1 MSKSLK
7 WIIGILV
14 VIIVVF
20 VVLKATGAIG
30 KDEGTQVTAEKA
42 ATRNIIETVNASG
55 KVYPEIEVKV
65 SPDISGQITELNVRE
80 GDTVKKGQIVARI
93 YADIYT
99 SQRDQA
105 SAQVSQ
111 MQAQVGNSQAQLG
124 SLKATVDQ
132 TTAAYKRQKQLVD
145 DKVISQA
152 EFETAQQAYLSAQAS
167 YNAALNGIKANQAAV
182 QSAQA
187 SLTTANK
194 DLGRATITAPMDGVI
209 SLLSVKNGERVAGNS
224 FNVGTEMMR
233 IADLNSIEAQVDVS
247 ENDIPKV
254 KIGDSA
260 EVEVDAYNQRKF
272 KGIVYKI
279 ANPET
284 ASGLTASSSTS
295 TSVTN
300 YQVHI
305 RLLPSSYKDLI
316 GNGKPFPFR
325 PNMTASADI
334 QTRTHANV
342 LSVPLNAVT
351 TRDTNNNA
359 TQKTVTASTTD
370 NNNDQNNNQ
379 PSGDEINEVV
389 FVLQADGTVKKRV
402 VKTDIQDLNNIE
414 ITQGLKAGDQV
425 ITGPYDVVNK
435 DLKDGTKV
443 KVVSKD
449 ELTKSF
455 NKK

>member
-14 VIIVVF
+14 TVV
-20 VVLKATGAIG
+20 VVLIVLKASGAIG
-30 KDEGTQVTAEKA
+30 KDEGTKVTSEKA
-42 ATRNIIETVNASG
+42 ATRTIIETVNASG

-65 SPDISGQITELNVRE
+65 SPDISGEITELNVKE
-80 GDTVKKGQIVARI
+80 GDTVHKGQVLARI

-105 SAQVSQ
+105 AAQVSQ

-132 TTAAYKRQKQLVD
+132 TTAAYNRQKKLLD

-167 YNAALNGIKANQAAV
+167 YNAAQSGIKANQAAV
-182 QSAQA
+182 QSANA
-187 SLTTANK
+187 SLNTASK
-194 DLGRATITAPMDGVI
+194 DLGRTTIVAPMDGVI
-209 SLLSVKNGERVAGNS
+209 SLLSVKKGERVAGNS

-233 IADLNSIEAQVDVS
+233 IADLNSIEVQVDVS

-254 KIGDSA
+254 KLGDSA
-260 EVEVDAYNQRKF
+260 IVEVDAYNQRKF

-279 ANPET
+279 ANPNT
-284 ASGLTASSSTS
+284 SLTSSTSTS

-300 YQVHI
+300 YEVHI
-305 RLLPSSYKDLI
+305 RLLSSSYKDLI
-316 GNGKPFPFR
+316 GNGQPFPFR
-325 PNMTASADI
+325 PNMTGSADI
-334 QTRTHANV
+334 QTRTQPNV

-351 TRDTNNNA
+351 TRDANNKA
-359 TQKTVTASTTD
+359 TQKTVSAMTPD
-370 NNNDQNNNQ
+370 NNDNSQSADV
-379 PSGDEINEVV
+379 GDVNEVV
-389 FVLQADGTVKKRV
+389 FVMQPDGLARQRTVTTGV
-402 VKTDIQDLNNIE
+402 QDLNNIQ
-414 ITQGLKAGDQV
+414 ITSGLKAGEEV

-435 DLKDGTKV
+435 DLKDSTKV

-449 ELTKSF
+449 ELTKSLGQ
-455 NKK
+455 K

>member
-20 VVLKATGAIG
+20 VVLKATGTIG

-194 DLGRATITAPMDGVI
+194 DLSRTTITAPMDGVI

-284 ASGLTASSSTS
+284 ASSLTSSSSTS

-305 RLLPSSYKDLI
+305 RLLPESYKDLI

>member
-7 WIIGILV
+7 WIIGVLLA
-14 VIIVVF
+14 IIIVF

-30 KDEGTQVTAEKA
+30 KQEGTEVTAEKVA
-42 ATRNIIETVNASG
+42 DRTIIETVNASG

-65 SPDISGQITELNVRE
+65 SPDISGEIVELNVLE
-80 GDTVKKGQIVARI
+80 GDTVKKGQVLARI

-105 SAQVSQ
+105 AAQVSQ
-111 MQAQVGNSQAQLG
+111 MQAQVGNAQAQLG
-124 SLKATVDQ
+124 SLKATLDQ
-132 TTAAYKRQKQLVD
+132 TTAAYKRQKQLLD
-145 DKVISQA
+145 EKVISQA

-167 YNAALNGIKANQAAV
+167 YNAALSGIKANQAAV

-187 SLTTANK
+187 SLTTAAK
-194 DLGRATITAPMDGVI
+194 DLGRTTIVAPMDGVI
-209 SLLSVKNGERVAGNS
+209 SLLSVKKGERVAGNS

-254 KIGDSA
+254 SIGDSA

-272 KGIVYKI
+272 KGVVYKI
-279 ANPET
+279 ANPST
-284 ASGLTASSSTS
+284 SLTSASSSSS

-300 YQVHI
+300 YEVHV
-305 RLLPSSYKDLI
+305 RLLADSYKDLI
-316 GNGKPFPFR
+316 GKGKPFPFR

-334 QTRTHANV
+334 QTSTHKNV

-351 TRDTNNNA
+351 TRDANNNA
-359 TQKTVTASTTD
+359 TQKTTSANDANAND
-370 NNNDQNNNQ
+370 NNNQQ
-379 PSGDEINEVV
+379 SGTNGDDVNEVV
-389 FVLQADGTVKKRV
+389 FILQADGTVKQRT
-402 VKTDIQDLNNIE
+402 VKTDIQDLNYIQV
-414 ITQGLKAGDQV
+414 IKGLKTGEQI

-449 ELTKSF
+449 ELLKSF
-455 NKK
+455 SKK